1 MEMSVVQ
8 QRLDI
13 SVRSKE
19 LNVVD
24 GFQTGMLAEI
34 EKSILK
40 KEDLYDNSIGRYAM
54 RAMLA
59 CCYLTLG
66 TSIAVGLGDFLEQ
79 LAPGWGKIGY
89 SFMFTWSLVMIIYL
103 NAELGTS
110 NMMYMTTAV
119 HRTILPWKKALAILV
134 ACILFNAAGAI
145 LSSWGMSYTGAFNTI
160 SENHYLVTTVASKLT
175 KTPLQIF
182 VEGIFANIIVN
193 IAFFVTMRMRDDAGK
208 LLAIVFLI
216 FIFAFLGFEH
226 VIANFSSFSLS
237 YFASG
242 GNVPG
247 MTIAAV
253 LTNILFATLGN
264 YIGGGLIMG
273 LNYSWLNSDKTS
285 YRD

>member
-1 MEMSVVQ
+1 MKKVQ
-8 QRLDI
+8 Q
-13 SVRSKE
+13 K
-19 LNVVD
+19 LNETLAGSGRNTVE
-24 GFQTGMLAEI
+24 GFSTGMMGDI

-40 KEDLYDNSIGRYAM
+40 KADLFDNSFGRYAM

-59 CCYLTLG
+59 CFYLTLG
-66 TSIAVGLGDFLEQ
+66 TGIAVSLASFIEH

-119 HRTILPWKKALAILV
+119 HRKVLTWKKALVILSV
-134 ACILFNAAGAI
+134 CILFNAIGAL
-145 LSSWGMSYTGAFNTI
+145 LSSWVMSYTGAFQAI
-160 SENHYLVTTVASKLT
+160 PADHYLVTTVANKLA
-175 KTPLQIF
+175 KAPLQIF
-182 VEGIFANIIVN
+182 VEGIFANMVVN
-193 IAFFVTMRMRDDAGK
+193 IAFFITMRMKDDAGK

-216 FIFAFLGFEH
+216 FIFAFLGLEH
-226 VIANFSSFSLS
+226 VIANFSSFSLAF
-237 YFASG
+237 FASG

-264 YIGGGLIMG
+264 YVGGGLVMG
-273 LNYSWLNSDKTS
+273 LNYSWLNNGKTS
-285 YRD
+285 YGD